1 MASIAFVVEQIQQN
15 PSRCLEHLPIREVC
29 DEMGLVFRERLL
41 DPATTVALFVMQ
53 ILNGNRS
60 CVTVR
65 HWAKRSFSPQA
76 YCNARKRLPLEV
88 LRRLSKRLCESAR
101 RVVESADHLFLTH
114 HVFVVDGSS
123 FSMSD
128 TPALQAHFGQSGAQ
142 KKGCGFPIAHL
153 LALFDLNS
161 GMLRE
166 AVVSPMRTH
175 DLRHIAKMHPLMRP
189 GDLLL
194 GDTAFGSY
202 AHFALLYQA
211 QLHGLM
217 PAHQRRIID
226 FTPHRPFVIPGS
238 ASQAD
243 ARGLPRSRWI
253 RSLGKEDQLVEWF
266 KGPRPPDYM
275 SQADYDALPASIIVR
290 ELRRNEYHPGLE
302 RWVELDIVTTL
313 LDESTHPAEMLIQ
326 LRLRRWQ
333 VEVNL
338 RHLKTTMGMEVLK
351 CKSVEGVM
359 KELAVFVLVYNLVR
373 LLMLEAAA
381 RQKTKPDRISFK
393 DVLTWIQ
400 FVNPGDAMP
409 RFIVNKPRPERIQ
422 PRAIKRRPKPYD
434 QMNRPRS
441 EMRKDL
447 KKQGG
452 TA

>member
-1 MASIAFVVEQIQQN
+1 MASIAFIIGQIQQD

-29 DEMGLVFRERLL
+29 EELNLVFRERLL
-41 DPATTVALFVMQ
+41 DPATTVALFIRQV
-53 ILNGNRS
+53 LNGNRS
-60 CVTVR
+60 CATVR
-65 HWAKRSFSPQA
+65 HWGKGSFSPQA

-88 LRRLSKRLCESAR
+88 LRRLSRRLCDAAR
-101 RVVESADHLFLTH
+101 RLTDEVDNLFLTH
-114 HVFVVDGSS
+114 HVFVADGSS

-128 TPALQAHFGQSGAQ
+128 TEELQAHFGQSGAQ
-142 KKGCGFPIAHL
+142 KKGCGFPVAHL

-161 GMLRE
+161 GMLSE
-166 AVVSPMRTH
+166 AIVSPMRTH

-202 AHFALLYQA
+202 AHFARLYQA

-217 PAHQRRIID
+217 PAHQNRIID
-226 FTPHRPFVIPGS
+226 FTPQRPFAMPEKTDDQS
-238 ASQAD
+238 K
-243 ARGLPRSRWI
+243 GLPRSRWI
-253 RSLGKEDQLVEWF
+253 KSLGKDDQLVEWF
-266 KGPRPPDYM
+266 KGPVAPDYM

-290 ELRRNEYHPGLE
+290 ELRRNVYHPGLE

-313 LDESTHPAEMLIQ
+313 LDEKTHPPETLTQ

-359 KELAVFVLVYNLVR
+359 KELAVFTLVYNLVR

-381 RQKTKPDRISFK
+381 RQKTRPDRISFK
-393 DVLTWIQ
+393 DVLSWIQ
-400 FVNPGDAMP
+400 FVRPGETMP
-409 RFIVNKPRPERIQ
+409 RFVINHPRPDRLE

-434 QMNRPRS
+434 RMNRPRS
-441 EMRKDL
+441 QMRNAL
-447 KKQGG
+447 KKQ
-452 TA
+452 AQKA